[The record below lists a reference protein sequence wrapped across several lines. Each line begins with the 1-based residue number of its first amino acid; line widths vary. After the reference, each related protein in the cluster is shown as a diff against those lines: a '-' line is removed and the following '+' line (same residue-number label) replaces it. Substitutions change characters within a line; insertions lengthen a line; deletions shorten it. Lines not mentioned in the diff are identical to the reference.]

1 MNFDEL
7 FDMLKNRKQ
16 SHYPMSDT
24 DVVDIIV
31 KSYTDGSIDDE
42 EKEMLLDLV

>member
-24 DVVDIIV
+24 DAVDMIV
-31 KSYTDGSIDDE
+31 KSYMDGNIDDE

>member
-7 FDMLKNRKQ
+7 FEMLKLRKQ
-16 SHYPMSDT
+16 SNYPTSDI
-24 DVVDIIV
+24 DAVDMIV
-31 KSYTDGSIDDE
+31 KSYMDGDIDNE

>member
-7 FDMLKNRKQ
+7 FELLKLRKQ
-16 SHYPMSDT
+16 SDYPSSDA
-24 DVVDIIV
+24 DAVDMIV
-31 KSYTDGSIDDE
+31 KTYVDGDIDDE

>member
-7 FDMLKNRKQ
+7 FEMLKLRKQ
-16 SHYPMSDT
+16 SNCPTSDT
-24 DVVDIIV
+24 NAVDMII
-31 KSYTDGSIDDE
+31 KSYMDGDIDDE